1 MRSRRKSRDTFLSND
16 AASFVQRK
24 KRKEFSSRLLTMGLF
39 TRCWDYDYYRHD
51 VDDGTMTTGDD
62 YSLHVGL
69 RLLAVT
75 IR

>member
-1 MRSRRKSRDTFLSND
+1 MTL
-16 AASFVQRK
+16 
-24 KRKEFSSRLLTMGLF
+24 RLLKGIFITTPDYGLI

-62 YSLHVGL
+62 YSLHVAL